1 MHLVLTL
8 LGPDK
13 PGLVDS
19 LAAAINSHGANWL
32 DSRMAHMAGHF
43 AGLLKIDCP
52 EDQVEELTASLHALS
67 EKGLTI
73 QVATENTPHLVAGK
87 KLKIDIVGHDQPG
100 IVRRL
105 ASAISAAGANVEE
118 LDTCLEAAPMS
129 GHPQFHAVGS
139 ISIPDDF
146 DTSELSEAL
155 EKLGA
160 DLSVEITR

>member
-1 MHLVLTL
+1 MNLVLTL

-19 LAAAINSHGANWL
+19 LAEVITSHQANWL
-32 DSRMAHMAGHF
+32 DSRMAHLSGHF

-52 EDQVEELTASLHALS
+52 DDQVEKLTTSLHALH

-73 QVATENTPHLVAGK
+73 QVAHENAAHTFSGK
-87 KLKIDIVGHDQPG
+87 KLKIDILGHDQPG

-105 ASAISAAGANVEE
+105 ASTISAAGANVEE
-118 LDTCLEAAPMS
+118 LDTRLEAAPMS

-139 ISIPDDF
+139 ISIPESF
-146 DTSELSEAL
+146 DAEELVAAL
-155 EKLGA
+155 EKLGP
-160 DLSVEITR
+160 DLSVEISR

>member
-1 MHLVLTL
+1 MNLVLTL

-19 LAAAINSHGANWL
+19 LAATINSHGANWL
-32 DSRMAHMAGHF
+32 DSRMAHLSGHF

-52 EDQVEELTASLHALS
+52 EDQIEDLTASLHALR

-73 QVATENTPHLVAGK
+73 QVANENITHLVSGK
-87 KLKIDIVGHDQPG
+87 ILKIDILGHDQPG

-105 ASAISAAGANVEE
+105 ASAITAAGANVEE
-118 LDTCLEAAPMS
+118 LDTRLEAAPMS

-146 DTSELSEAL
+146 DAEELVDVL
-155 EKLGA
+155 EKLGP